1 MTLGELPQVYAKAL
15 EAHLSGSSEDTLE
28 TAYELGRQ
36 TLELGGGLFDLAAA
50 NNQALVARASAG
62 RLTPVQLEAAVAFYS
77 EALSVFE
84 MAARGYRD
92 ANRALNERNVELQKA
107 KEAAEAASRELEAF
121 SYSVSHDLRAPLRS
135 IDGFSQ
141 ALLEDYAGVLDD
153 RGHGY
158 LKRVR
163 GSTQHMARLIDDL
176 LRLARVARVDLEKE
190 IVDLAEVA
198 REILEQLKR
207 EAPHRKVETVVP
219 ATMVAH
225 GDARLLTV
233 VMENLLFNAWK
244 FSAKQPEARIE
255 VGEHELSGERV
266 FFVKDNGAG
275 FDMKYV
281 DRLFAP
287 FQRLHTADEFEGT
300 GVGLATVQRIIRRHG
315 GRIWAESELS
325 KGSTFSFT
333 LGEAS

>member
-1 MTLGELPQVYAKAL
+1 MTLGELPQRYARAL
-15 EAHLSGSSEDTLE
+15 EEHLQRPSEDTLA
-28 TAYELGRQ
+28 TAYALGHD

-50 NNQALVARASAG
+50 NNQALVARSSQG
-62 RLTPVQLEAAVAFYS
+62 RLTPEQLESAVAFYS

-92 ANRALNERNVELQKA
+92 ANRKLNERNVELIKA
-107 KEAAEAASRELEAF
+107 KEAAEAAGRELEAF

-141 ALLEDYAGVLDD
+141 ALLEDYGEKLDA
-153 RGHGY
+153 RGQGY

-163 GSTQHMARLIDDL
+163 VSTQHMARLIDDL
-176 LRLARVARVDLEKE
+176 LRLARVARVGLEPE
-190 IVDLAEVA
+190 TVDLAGVA
-198 REILEQLKR
+198 RDVLAQLQR
-207 EAPHRKVETVVP
+207 EHPGRTVEAVVP
-219 ATMVAH
+219 DSIVVH

-233 VMENLLFNAWK
+233 ALENLVSNAWK
-244 FSAKQPEARIE
+244 FTARTSNARIE
-255 VGEHELSGERV
+255 VGVRAENGERV
-266 FFVKDNGAG
+266 IFVKDNGAG

-281 DRLFAP
+281 DRLFGP

-315 GRIWAESELS
+315 GRIWAQGEVG
-325 KGSTFSFT
+325 KGATFSFT